1 MFTPVAATQQFPEM
15 ERALLDKWYST
26 GIIDGYLRKNSDSK
40 ETFSFLDGPITAN
53 NPMGVH
59 HAWGRTYKDLWQKF
73 NNLLGKKQ
81 RFQSGFDCQGLWV
94 EVEVEKELGLH
105 SKKDIENLVPGDKK
119 ASIAKFVQLCK
130 DRVHTFSKV
139 QTEQS
144 KRLGYFMDWDHSYF
158 TMSDENNYMIWRFI
172 HVCHE
177 NGWVYKGHESVPWCP
192 RCQTAISQ
200 HEMLT
205 EDYKEVVH
213 ESVFIEFPLVGKEK
227 EYLLVWTTTPWT
239 IPANIAVAVD
249 EKIEYALVE
258 GMTGNTYWI
267 AKDLVEAVFNPPS
280 HKATEGQE
288 KKEYKKIIKT
298 TLGKELVGLTYEG
311 PFDDLSAVAEV
322 KKAHSKF
329 HTVVPTDKLIMP
341 ISTTEGT
348 GLVHT
353 AVSAGTEDFMLG
365 KKLGLPMIPV
375 IADDASYLPGFGDF
389 SGKNAK
395 KHPELIIDFLKAHR
409 GGEFLFSTLRYK
421 HRYPACWRCKAE
433 LVWKVADEWYIA
445 MDVHPLQVES
455 QKSKVEGQEQ
465 DRRTLRERM
474 VAVAK
479 QINWIPGFGL
489 ERELDWLKNMHDWLI
504 SKKNRYWGLSLP
516 IYECLACKTFEVI
529 GSKEELHA
537 RAASGWDLFEG
548 HSPHKPFIDEV
559 TIECPGCKAP
569 MHRIEDVGNPWLDAG
584 IVAYSTI
591 SKNNTKPLY
600 TENLTK
606 GQLPS
611 GQKKEWEQWFPA
623 DFITESFPGQ
633 FKNWFY
639 SLIAMSTVMEDKP
652 PFKTVLGYATCMGED
667 GRAMH
672 KSWGNYIE
680 FNEGAEKIGVDVMR
694 WMFGRQNPAENLLF
708 GYKKADEV
716 RRQFYLMVWNVY
728 KFFVDY
734 ATMEHMELKGK
745 PVLTLKKF
753 NILDEWI
760 MTRLSMYVAE
770 AKKSYLSYNIQ
781 TVALSG
787 EQFISDVS
795 QWFIRR
801 SRDRVWVNSEN
812 KDDKQSFY
820 ETLHSVL
827 TVFSVTVS
835 PLMPFITDAIYT
847 NLTGEKSVHLAQWID
862 LESTTNSMLV
872 SDMAFIRTLAEHG
885 HRVRK
890 EHKLKVR
897 QPLALVTIR
906 MAKNT
911 EFEGNDALL
920 DILKSELNVKKIILE
935 KGVTDNHE
943 VVFDTILS
951 DELVREGRMRDLV
964 RSIQEQRKI
973 KQVKPDQKIKL
984 TIPSEFME
992 WKDYIAK
999 RVLAHEISAGEMKV
1013 E

>member
-1 MFTPVAATQQFPEM
+1 MFTPVSSTQQFPEM
-15 ERALLDKWYST
+15 ERALLNKWYST
-26 GIIDGYLRKNSDSK
+26 GIIDGYLHKNDSSK

-73 NNLLGKKQ
+73 NNLLGKRQ

-105 SKKDIENLVPGDKK
+105 SKKDIENLVQGDRK

-130 DRVHTFSKV
+130 DRVHKFSKV

-158 TMSDENNYMIWRFI
+158 TMNDENNYMIWRFLSN
-172 HVCHE
+172 CHK

-213 ESVFIEFPLVGKEK
+213 ESVFIEFPLVGKK
-227 EYLLVWTTTPWT
+227 DEYVLVWTTTPWT

-258 GMTGNTYWI
+258 GTTGNKYWI
-267 AKDLVEAVFNPPS
+267 AKDLIEAVF
-280 HKATEGQE
+280 

-298 TLGKELVGLTYEG
+298 VLGKELVGLQYEG
-311 PFDDLSAVAEV
+311 PFDHLPAVLEV
-322 KKAHSKF
+322 KKSNKKF
-329 HTVVPTDKLIMP
+329 HTVVATDKLIMP

-375 IADDASYLPGFGDF
+375 IADDASYLPGFNEF

-395 KHPELIIDFLKAHR
+395 KHPELIIDFLKTHR
-409 GGEFLFSTLRYK
+409 NGEFLFSTLRYK
-421 HRYPACWRCKAE
+421 HRYPACWRCKSE
-433 LVWKVADEWYIA
+433 LVWKVTDEWYIA
-445 MDVHPLQVES
+445 MDKPG
-455 QKSKVEGQEQ
+455 K
-465 DRRTLRERM
+465 DTRTLRERM
-474 VAVAK
+474 VTVAK

-516 IYECLACKTFEVI
+516 IYECDTCKTFEVI
-529 GSKEELHA
+529 GSKEELKK
-537 RAASGWDLFEG
+537 RAVGGWEAFEG
-548 HSPHKPFIDEV
+548 HTPHKPFIDEV
-559 TIECPGCKAP
+559 IIKCSTCNEEV
-569 MHRIEDVGNPWLDAG
+569 HRIDDVGNPWLDAG

-591 SKNNTKPLY
+591 RKNNQGEPLY
-600 TENLTK
+600 SSNR
-606 GQLPS
+606 
-611 GQKKEWEQWFPA
+611 KEWEKWFPA

-694 WMFGRQNPAENLLF
+694 WMFARQNPSDNLLF

-734 ATMEHMELKGK
+734 ATMEHIELQGK
-745 PVLTLKKF
+745 PNLSLKKS
-753 NILDEWI
+753 NMLDEWI
-760 MTRLSMYVAE
+760 MTRLSTFVAE
-770 AKKSYLSYNIQ
+770 AKKSYLNYDVQ
-781 TVALSG
+781 AVALGG
-787 EQFISDVS
+787 EAFMSDVS
-795 QWFIRR
+795 TWFIRR
-801 SRDRVWVNSEN
+801 SRDRVWVNSDN
-812 KDDKQSFY
+812 KQDKQSFY
-820 ETLHSVL
+820 ETIHAVL

-835 PLMPFITDAIYT
+835 PIMPFMTDEIYT
-847 NLTGEKSVHLAQWID
+847 NLTGEKSVHLAEWID
-862 LESTTNSMLV
+862 LEAPKDETIIQN
-872 SDMAFIRTLAEHG
+872 MAVVRALAESG

-890 EHKLKVR
+890 ENKLKVR
-897 QPLALVTIR
+897 QPLSSVTIKL
-906 MAKNT
+906 AKDTVFYEN
-911 EFEGNDALL
+911 EQLLAL
-920 DILKSELNVKKIILE
+920 LKSELNIKKIILS
-935 KGVTDNHE
+935 KGKSEQHE
-943 VVFDTILS
+943 VSFDTILTP
-951 DELVREGRMRDLV
+951 ELTAEGKMRDLV

-973 KQVKPDQKIKL
+973 KQVRPNQKIKL
-984 TIPSEFME
+984 TIPAEFMPFKE
-992 WKDYIAK
+992 YIAK
-999 RVLAHEISAGEMKV
+999 RVLASEIMEGEMGISDLPKPNRQAV
-1013 E
+1013 